1 MKSLSRRTFLGA
13 SAGSLLALRR
23 AEAVEVGVDRPNILL
38 ICSDQQHG
46 RALGVA
52 DPFFDTPALDRLATS
67 GVWFREAF
75 CTTPQC
81 SPSRSTLYTGLYPHR
96 TGVLGNLD
104 VRRHD
109 GGRIEAMAPGPST
122 LGRLLKEAGYH
133 TGYFGKWHL
142 GNRDHYAADFDASDL
157 DGDAHGGVT
166 EKALAFL
173 KSRAKDP
180 GSPFALFVNYVN
192 PHDIYEAAKKI
203 TADTPRPEGPPVPR
217 PASWADTLE
226 GKPAPQRQFLTEDQG
241 KPFCDWPDAALERYR
256 LAYREKCRLVDREVG
271 RLLDALDALH
281 MSENTVV
288 VYVSDHGDMDTHH
301 RLVYKGPFMYD
312 QLVRVPLIIRVPEGF
327 GGGAGVRNDDL
338 VSLADVTPTL
348 CALAR
353 RDAPEGDGMSLVPL
367 LSGGALSAPREGV
380 AVQYY
385 GKQQW
390 VNPIRTWRTRDWKY
404 NRYLE
409 HGEELYDLR
418 NDPGEMRNLAGNPA
432 CAGKQAEMRAALDGW
447 MRRYGDALFDTYWPT
462 DRQGGRLQQGHG

>member
-1 MKSLSRRTFLGA
+1 MNRLSRRTFLGA

-23 AEAVEVGVDRPNILL
+23 AGAVEVGADRPNILL

-104 VRRHD
+104 VQRHD
-109 GGRIEAMAPGPST
+109 GGRIEGMAPGPPT
-122 LGRLLKEAGYH
+122 LGRLLKVAGYH

-142 GNRDHYAADFDASDL
+142 GSREHYSADFDVSDL
-157 DGDAHGGVT
+157 DGDAHGGAT
-166 EKALAFL
+166 EKALDFL
-173 KSRAKDP
+173 KGRAAQEQ
-180 GSPFALFVNYVN
+180 PFALFVNYVN
-192 PHDIYEAAKKI
+192 PHDIYEAAKEI
-203 TADTPRPEGPPVPR
+203 STASPRPKGPPVPR

-241 KPFCDWPDAALERYR
+241 KPFCDWPDAALEKYR

-281 MSENTVV
+281 LTEDTVV
-288 VYVSDHGDMDTHH
+288 VYVSDHGDMDAHH

-312 QLVRVPLIIRVPEGF
+312 QLVRVPLIIRVPARF

-338 VSLADVTPTL
+338 VSLADVMPTL

-353 RDAPEGDGMSLVPL
+353 RDAPEGDGMSLAPA
-367 LSGGALSAPREGV
+367 LSGGVLPAPRAGV

-404 NRYLE
+404 NRYLV
-409 HGEELYDLR
+409 HGEELYHLG
-418 NDPGEMRNLAGNPA
+418 NDPEEMTNLAGDPA
-432 CAGKQAEMRAALDGW
+432 CSERLADMRAALDGW
-447 MRRYGDALFDTYWPT
+447 MREHGDTLFDTYWPT
-462 DRQGGRLQQGHG
+462 DRQGGRLQPNNG

>member
-1 MKSLSRRTFLGA
+1 M
-13 SAGSLLALRR
+13 
-23 AEAVEVGVDRPNILL
+23 
-38 ICSDQQHG
+38 
-46 RALGVA
+46 A
-52 DPFFDTPALDRLATS
+52 DPFFDTPALDRLAKS
-67 GVWFREAF
+67 GMWFREAF

-104 VRRHD
+104 VQRHD
-109 GGRIEAMAPGPST
+109 GGRIGAMAPGPPT
-122 LGRLLKEAGYH
+122 LGRLLKDAGYH

-142 GNRDHYAADFDASDL
+142 GNRERFAADFDASDL
-157 DGDAHGGVT
+157 DGDAHGGAT

-173 KSRAKDP
+173 KSRAD
-180 GSPFALFVNYVN
+180 GEEGPFALFVNYIN
-192 PHDIYEAAKKI
+192 PHDIYGAAKEI
-203 TADTPRPEGPPVPR
+203 SADSPRPEGPTVPR

-241 KPFCDWPDAALERYR
+241 KPFCGWPDAALEKYR
-256 LAYREKCRLVDREVG
+256 LAYREKCRLVDHEVG
-271 RLLDALDALH
+271 RLLDTLDALDLA
-281 MSENTVV
+281 ENTVV

-312 QLVRVPLIIRVPEGF
+312 QLVRVPLIIRVPARF
-327 GGGAGVRNDDL
+327 GGSAGVRSDDL

-353 RDAPEGDGMSLVPL
+353 REVPEGDGMSLAPA
-367 LSGGALSAPREGV
+367 LSGGVPFVPRDGV

-404 NRYLE
+404 SRYLE

-418 NDPGEMRNLAGNPA
+418 NDPEETRNLAGDPA
-432 CAGKQAEMRAALDGW
+432 CSERMAEMRAALDGG
-447 MRRYGDALFDTYWPT
+447 MRGHGDTRFDTYWPT
-462 DRQGGRLQQGHG
+462 DRQGGRLKPKNG

>member
-23 AEAVEVGVDRPNILL
+23 AGAAGGDAYRPNILL

-52 DPFFDTPALDRLATS
+52 DPFFDTPALDRLAKS

-104 VRRHD
+104 VQRHD
-109 GGRIEAMAPGPST
+109 GGRIEAMAPGPPT
-122 LGRLLKEAGYH
+122 LGRLLRVAGYH

-142 GNRDHYAADFDASDL
+142 GNRRDHATDFNVSDL
-157 DGDAHGGVT
+157 DGDSHGGAT
-166 EKALAFL
+166 EKALDFMKA
-173 KSRAKDP
+173 RTAAKQ
-180 GSPFALFVNYVN
+180 PFALFVNYIN
-192 PHDIYEAAKKI
+192 PHDIYEAAKVI
-203 TADTPRPEGPPVPR
+203 SADGPRPEGPPVPR
-217 PASWADTLE
+217 PASWTDTLA
-226 GKPAPQRQFLTEDQG
+226 GKPAPQRQFLAEDQG
-241 KPFCDWPDAALERYR
+241 KPFRDWPDEALERYR

-312 QLVRVPLIIRVPEGF
+312 QLVRVPLIIRVPARF

-338 VSLADVTPTL
+338 VSLADITPTL

-404 NRYLE
+404 SRYLV
-409 HGEELYDLR
+409 HGEELYDLG
-418 NDPGEMRNLAGNPA
+418 NDPEETRNLAKDPA
-432 CAGKQAEMRAALDGW
+432 CARKLAKMRAALDGW
-447 MRRYGDALFDTYWPT
+447 MRRHGDTLFDTYWPT
-462 DRQGGRLQQGHG
+462 DRQGGRLKPENG